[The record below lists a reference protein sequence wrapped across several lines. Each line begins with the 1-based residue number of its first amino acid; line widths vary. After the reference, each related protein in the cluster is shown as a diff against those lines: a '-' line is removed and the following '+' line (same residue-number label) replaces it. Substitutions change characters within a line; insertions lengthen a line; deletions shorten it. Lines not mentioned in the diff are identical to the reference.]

1 MTLRASLSSA
11 LRVSRSRSLAGV
23 RPGLAGRPAA
33 LPAWTEGSPPL
44 RGPVAPC
51 VPLLANA

>member
-1 MTLRASLSSA
+1 
-11 LRVSRSRSLAGV
+11 LAGV